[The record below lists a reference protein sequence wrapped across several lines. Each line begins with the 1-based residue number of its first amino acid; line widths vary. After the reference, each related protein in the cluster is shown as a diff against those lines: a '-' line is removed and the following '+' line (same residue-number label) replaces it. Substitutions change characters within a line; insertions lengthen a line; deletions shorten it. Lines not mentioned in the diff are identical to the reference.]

1 MIHYMNMKHLT
12 VVCMTTLLLAN
23 FAHAVE
29 QKEPAAATVNGARIL
44 MSDLDMGMQK
54 EMRDNPDIQ
63 TSKDL
68 AARREVRK
76 KVLDYLI
83 DQELIVQE
91 GKEAGLEPQ
100 QEQIDT
106 EFEKIR
112 KRFPS
117 QDAFE
122 QVMKKQNM
130 TAERL
135 REIIGRAFIVKNLL
149 EAKVKP
155 LAKPVTDKDVADYYQ
170 ANKGEF
176 TDPEEVR
183 ARHILIKLSSGA
195 SDEEKAY
202 AKKEMQAIL
211 EEVRSGADF
220 AELAK
225 KHSQCPSAIRGGDL
239 GYFARGDMVKPFE
252 ETAFALEPGQSSEI
266 VETEYGY
273 HIIRLE
279 DKKPGRQLELEEVS
293 EEIKKELQ
301 EKEMD
306 IALKNW
312 LRPLREKADIK
323 IML

>member
-112 KRFPS
+112 ERFPS

-155 LAKPVTDKDVADYYQ
+155 LAKPVTDKEVADYYQ
-170 ANKGEF
+170 AHKGEF

>member
-1 MIHYMNMKHLT
+1 MIDYMKHLT
-12 VVCMTTLLLAN
+12 VVCMTALLLAN
-23 FAHAVE
+23 IIHAVE
-29 QKEPAAATVNGARIL
+29 QKEPAVATVNGVRIL
-44 MSDLDMGMQK
+44 MSDLDMEMQK
-54 EMRDNPDIQ
+54 EMRDNPEIQ

-68 AARREVRK
+68 AARRQLRK

-91 GKEAGLEPQ
+91 GKKAGLEPQ

-106 EFEKIR
+106 EFGKI
-112 KRFPS
+112 KNRFPS

-130 TAERL
+130 TEERL
-135 REIIGRAFIVKNLL
+135 REIIGCAFIVKNVL
-149 EAKVKP
+149 EVKIEP
-155 LAKPVTDKDVADYYQ
+155 LAKPVTDKDVADYYE
-170 ANKGEF
+170 AHKGEF
-176 TDPEEVR
+176 AEPEEVR
-183 ARHILIKLSSGA
+183 ARHILIKLSSEA
-195 SDEEKAY
+195 SDEEKTY
-202 AKKEMQAIL
+202 SKKEMQAIL
-211 EEVRSGADF
+211 EEAKSGADF

-252 ETAFALEPGQSSEI
+252 ETAFALEPGQISDI

-279 DKKPGRQLELEEVS
+279 DRKPGRQLELEEVS
-293 EEIKKELQ
+293 EEIKKELHD
-301 EKEMD
+301 KEMD
-306 IALKNW
+306 VALRNW
-312 LRPLREKADIK
+312 LKPLREKADIK

>member
-1 MIHYMNMKHLT
+1 MKHLA
-12 VVCMTTLLLAN
+12 VICMTALFLAN
-23 FAHAVE
+23 LAYAVE
-29 QKEPAAATVNGARIL
+29 QKEPAVATVNGVRIP
-44 MSDLDMGMQK
+44 MSDLDVEMQK
-54 EMRDNPDIQ
+54 EMRDNPEIQ

-68 AARREVRK
+68 AARRQLRK

-91 GKEAGLEPQ
+91 GKKAGLEPQ

-106 EFEKIR
+106 EFGKI
-112 KRFPS
+112 KNRFPS

-122 QVMKKQNM
+122 QVMKKQNV
-130 TAERL
+130 TEEKL
-135 REIIGRAFIVKNLL
+135 REVIRRAFIVKNVL
-149 EAKVKP
+149 EAKIKP

-170 ANKGEF
+170 AHKGEF
-176 TDPEEVR
+176 TESEEVR

-195 SDEEKAY
+195 SDEEKTY

-211 EEVRSGADF
+211 EEAKSGADF

-252 ETAFALEPGQSSEI
+252 ETAFALKPGQISEI

-273 HIIRLE
+273 HIIRFE

-293 EEIKKELQ
+293 EEIKKELHD
-301 EKEMD
+301 KEMD
-306 IALKNW
+306 IALRNW
-312 LRPLREKADIK
+312 LKPLREKADIK

>member
-1 MIHYMNMKHLT
+1 MIDCIKHHT
-12 VVCMTTLLLAN
+12 VICITALLLAN

-29 QKEPAAATVNGARIL
+29 QKEPAAATVNGVRIL
-44 MSDLDMGMQK
+44 MSDLDMEMQEEIRNNP
-54 EMRDNPDIQ
+54 EMQN
-63 TSKDL
+63 SGDL
-68 AARREVRK
+68 AARRQLRK

-91 GKEAGLEPQ
+91 GKKAGLEPQ
-100 QEQIDT
+100 QEKINV
-106 EFEKIR
+106 EFEKIK

-130 TAERL
+130 TEERL
-135 REIIGRAFIVKNLL
+135 REIIGRAFIVKNVL
-149 EAKVKP
+149 EVKIEP
-155 LAKPVTDKDVADYYQ
+155 LAKPVTDKEVADYYQ
-170 ANKGEF
+170 AHKGEF
-176 TDPEEVR
+176 AEPEEVR

-195 SDEEKAY
+195 SDEEKTY

-211 EEVRSGADF
+211 EETKSGADF

-239 GYFARGDMVKPFE
+239 DYFSRGDMVKPFE
-252 ETAFALEPGQSSEI
+252 EAAFALKPGQISDV

-293 EEIKKELQ
+293 EGIKKELHD
-301 EKEMD
+301 KEMD
-306 IALKNW
+306 IALRNW
-312 LRPLREKADIK
+312 LKPLREKADIK